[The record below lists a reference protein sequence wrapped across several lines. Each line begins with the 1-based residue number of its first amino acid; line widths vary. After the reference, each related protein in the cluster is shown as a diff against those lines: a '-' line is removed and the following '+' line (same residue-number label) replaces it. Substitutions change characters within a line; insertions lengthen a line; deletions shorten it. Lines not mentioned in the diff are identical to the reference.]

1 MADKGPCQSALG
13 YALHEK
19 LGYGAFSFARRGVK
33 EDGTEAALKFT
44 RYSEANKK
52 QRDRQISEIQTELA
66 VLQKI
71 NHPNVLKLYAFD
83 PNFEYV
89 TDDGKGKK
97 KFQSYVMALEMAS
110 GGELF
115 DIIYYTGKLS
125 EPVARTLFTQIAS
138 GIRELHLAKIAHRD
152 IKPQNVLLTS
162 QFQVKIADFGSSKNY
177 KSELMKTHRVGTK
190 GYQAPELLLQRGYTT
205 KCDVFALGVLLF
217 VGLTKHPPFKQAIQE
232 DPWFRQIAKKNFKE
246 FWRKHPKDAA
256 LSNEVQDLI
265 CRMLCYQPLDRL
277 TVEDVLK
284 HPWCQKEV
292 LTQEQLYEALEEKR
306 KKAKKAREE
315 DSARAAKNFQSDKGR
330 GEDDTKVPVLH
341 PHRKAYVYPC
351 DIHPFTLLRYIQKEF
366 EVNQR
371 MCNYVDLDENSC
383 TLTMRF
389 VQETRVNMKMNP
401 GKSKEKT
408 EQSFQDETEVM
419 VQGYR
424 LKEDEKTN
432 YFVDVRVTDGFG
444 SHICFDESGEEYMLD
459 IPELIFTHIG
469 LGLQGVKEEEVASQE

>member
-1 MADKGPCQSALG
+1 MADKGPQQSALG
-13 YALHEK
+13 FSLHEK

-44 RYSEANKK
+44 KYAQGNTK
-52 QRDRQISEIQTELA
+52 QVERQKQEIRTELE

-83 PNFEYV
+83 PDFEYV
-89 TDDGKGKK
+89 HEDGKTKD
-97 KFQSYVMALEMAS
+97 QCYVMALEMAA

-125 EPVARTLFTQIAS
+125 ETVARTLFIQIAS
-138 GIRELHLAKIAHRD
+138 GIRQLHLAKIAHRD

-162 QFQVKIADFGSSKNY
+162 QFEVKIADFGSSKHY

-246 FWRKHPKDAA
+246 FWRKHPKDKA
-256 LSNEVQDLI
+256 LSDEVKDLI
-265 CRMLCYQPLDRL
+265 CRMLCYQPLDRM
-277 TVEDVLK
+277 TIEDVLK
-284 HPWCQKEV
+284 HPWCQKEA
-292 LTQEQLYEALEEKR
+292 LPQDKLYQILEEKR
-306 KKAKKAREE
+306 KKAKKDREN
-315 DSARAAKNFQSDKGR
+315 DSVRAPENYQSDNGR
-330 GEDDTKVPVLH
+330 GEDDDKDCPSLH
-341 PHRKAYVYPC
+341 PHRKPYVYPC
-351 DIHPFTLLRYIQKEF
+351 DIHPFTLLRYIQNEF
-366 EVNQR
+366 EVNQK
-371 MCNYVDLDENSC
+371 MCSEANLDENSC
-383 TLTMRF
+383 TLTMSF
-389 VQETRVNMKMNP
+389 VQETTVKMRMNP

-408 EQSFQDETEVM
+408 EASFHDETEVM
-419 VQGYR
+419 VLGYQ
-424 LKEDEKTN
+424 LKEGENVN
-432 YFVDVRVTDGFG
+432 YFIDVRVTDGFG

-459 IPELIFTHIG
+459 IPELVFTHIG
-469 LGLQGVKEEEVASQE
+469 LGLKEMKEEEVASKE